1 MSLSREENLKQLRKV
16 RKISKGTDI
25 SDKINK
31 DLNKKFGSKNV
42 TFKNILDSH
51 IDTWEEHTKKQ
62 RKYLNKKS
70 LKTFEGFN
78 EELKIGIQIEKEHGD
93 LYEYFKNFL
102 SERGIDMPMNEDEF
116 YERIAR
122 AHLREMKDYYTK
134 LVKMEGE

>member
-25 SDKINK
+25 GDKINK
-31 DLNKKFGSKNV
+31 DLNKKFGSKNI
-42 TFKNILDSH
+42 TFKNQLDSH

-62 RKYLNKKS
+62 REYLNKKS

-102 SERGIDMPMNEDEF
+102 SERGIDMPMTEDEF
-116 YERIAR
+116 AEKIAR

-134 LVKMEGE
+134 LIKMEGE